1 MLEYICI
8 LQRRI
13 VMKLPLKKGFVVAVA
28 GIVLLGS
35 HIGTANAG
43 GMQVEP
49 HVVLLTENENTQ
61 SYAQRILDLVNI
73 ERRKAGV
80 KPLVLSDELM
90 MAAAVRSQ
98 EVTKVF
104 SHTRPDG
111 TPFSSIVSRHGRR
124 IGENIGGGYQT
135 PEEVVDGWM
144 HSEGHRKNILHPD
157 FTELGVGYTYEENSQ
172 YKHYWVQIFRR
183 PM

>member
-1 MLEYICI
+1 
-8 LQRRI
+8 
-13 VMKLPLKKGFVVAVA
+13 MKLALKKGFVVAVA

-35 HIGTANAG
+35 HIGKAYAG
-43 GMQVEP
+43 ERQAEQ
-49 HVVLLTENENTQ
+49 HVVLLAENENTQ
-61 SYAQRILDLVNI
+61 NYAQRVLDLVNI

-90 MAAAVRSQ
+90 RAAAVRSQ
-98 EVTKVF
+98 EVIKVF

-111 TPFSSIVSRHGRR
+111 TQFSSIVFKHGRMM
-124 IGENIGGGYQT
+124 GENIGGGYKT
-135 PEEVVDGWM
+135 PEEAVDGWM

-157 FTELGVGYTYEENSQ
+157 FTELGVGYTYAEGSP
-172 YKHYWVQIFRR
+172 YKHYWVQMFRR

>member
-1 MLEYICI
+1 
-8 LQRRI
+8 
-13 VMKLPLKKGFVVAVA
+13 MKLSLKKGFVAAVA
-28 GIVLLGS
+28 GIVLLSS
-35 HIGTANAG
+35 HIEVANAG
-43 GMQVEP
+43 GMPSEQN
-49 HVVLLTENENTQ
+49 VVLLEKNENTQ
-61 SYAQRILDLVNI
+61 NYAQRVLDLVNI

-90 MAAAVRSQ
+90 RASAVRSQ
-98 EVTKVF
+98 EIIKVF

-111 TPFSSIVSRHGRR
+111 TSFTSIVSRHGRR
-124 IGENIGGGYQT
+124 IGENIAGGYQT
-135 PEEVVDGWM
+135 PEDVVDGWM

-157 FTELGVGYTYEENSQ
+157 FTELGVGYTYEEDSQ

>member
-1 MLEYICI
+1 
-8 LQRRI
+8 
-13 VMKLPLKKGFVVAVA
+13 MKLPLKKGFVVAVA

-35 HIGTANAG
+35 HIEVANAG
-43 GMQVEP
+43 GMPSEQNI
-49 HVVLLTENENTQ
+49 VLLAENENIQ
-61 SYAQRILDLVNI
+61 NYAQRVLDLVNI

-80 KPLVLSDELM
+80 KPLALSDELM
-90 MAAAVRSQ
+90 RAAAVRSQ
-98 EVTKVF
+98 EITQVF

-111 TPFSSIVSRHGRR
+111 TKFSSLVSRHGRR
-124 IGENIGGGYQT
+124 IGENIAGGYQT
-135 PEEVVDGWM
+135 PEDVVDGWM

>member
-1 MLEYICI
+1 
-8 LQRRI
+8 
-13 VMKLPLKKGFVVAVA
+13 MKLPLKKGFVAVVA

-35 HIGTANAG
+35 HIEVANAG
-43 GMQVEP
+43 GMPSEQN
-49 HVVLLTENENTQ
+49 VVLLAENENIQ
-61 SYAQRILDLVNI
+61 NYAQSVLDLVNI

-90 MAAAVRSQ
+90 RAAAVRSQ
-98 EVTKVF
+98 EITKVF

-111 TPFSSIVSRHGRR
+111 TSFTSIVSRHGRR
-124 IGENIGGGYQT
+124 IGENIAGGYQT
-135 PEEVVDGWM
+135 PEDVVDGWM

-157 FTELGVGYTYEENSQ
+157 FIELGVGYTYEENSQ

>member
-1 MLEYICI
+1 
-8 LQRRI
+8 
-13 VMKLPLKKGFVVAVA
+13 MKLPLKKDFVAVVA
-28 GIVLLGS
+28 GIVLLSS
-35 HIGTANAG
+35 HIEVANAG
-43 GMQVEP
+43 GMPSEQN
-49 HVVLLTENENTQ
+49 VVLLAENENIQ
-61 SYAQRILDLVNI
+61 NYAQRVLDLVNI
-73 ERRKAGV
+73 ERHKAGV

-90 MAAAVRSQ
+90 RAAAVRSQ
-98 EVTKVF
+98 EITKVF

-111 TPFSSIVSRHGRR
+111 TPFSSIVSRYGRR

>member
-1 MLEYICI
+1 
-8 LQRRI
+8 
-13 VMKLPLKKGFVVAVA
+13 MKLPLKKCFVVAMA
-28 GIVLLGS
+28 GVVLLGS
-35 HIGTANAG
+35 HIEAASAG
-43 GMQVEP
+43 ERQAEP
-49 HVVLLTENENTQ
+49 HVVLLAENENIQ
-61 SYAQRILDLVNI
+61 NYAQRVLDLVNI

-90 MAAAVRSQ
+90 RAAAVRSQ
-98 EVTKVF
+98 EIIKVF

-111 TPFSSIVSRHGRR
+111 TAFSSLVSRHGKR
-124 IGENIGGGYQT
+124 IGENIAGGYQT
-135 PEEVVDGWM
+135 PEDVVDGWM